1 MSNMQLLQHLN
12 DGAIYADP
20 LKPTATCRFK
30 TTSGAKTIDGVRLQN
45 VVTEII
51 FNDVNPV
58 TAGAKTANDALSV
71 RIRISGSVDSHP
83 RLKALLNSLA
93 SQVDEW
99 GTENVLLGF
108 EPTTRP
114 INP

>member
-12 DGAIYADP
+12 DGSIWADP
-20 LKPTATCRFK
+20 LKPTASCRFK
-30 TTSGAKTIDGVRLQN
+30 TTPSAKTIDGIRAQN

-51 FNDVNPV
+51 FNDTNPV
-58 TAGAKTANDALSV
+58 TAGAKTANDPLSV
-71 RIRISGSVDSHP
+71 RIRVSGAVESHS
-83 RLKALLNSLA
+83 RLKAILNSLA

-99 GTENVLLGF
+99 GTENVLMGF
-108 EPTTRP
+108 EPKTAP